1 MLRTKNNNKFI
12 AGSEFPEEEI
22 RTAIK
27 YINKMVKEQF
37 GKDVELADVDH
48 VTAAFKTSCACASFL
63 EYSWEFNESGN
74 KKYKNYIDNFD
85 IGASD
90 SYSYT
95 PLIELIYQPGNE
107 KLNIWMPCVTEYG
120 SYDIDIDE
128 ACNVK
133 RVLRSAFHHGGD
145 SWKLNDFVKWI
156 DKKDTSLDEHLRT
169 SFINT
174 KAANKLADEL
184 VKRKDEF
191 VSLQHRW
198 NEIDEEIEKLEDSK
212 RELTDSLETK
222 LKGWV
227 KLIKEQQNAT
237 K

>member
-12 AGSEFPEEEI
+12 AGSAFPEEEI

-37 GKDVELADVDH
+37 GKDVELANVDH

-63 EYSWEFNESGN
+63 EYSWEFNESGQ
-74 KKYKNYIDNFD
+74 KKYKNYIDSFD
-85 IGASD
+85 IASTE
-90 SYSYT
+90 SNSYT
-95 PLIELIYQPGNE
+95 PLIELIYQPGSD
-107 KLNIWMPCVTEYG
+107 KLDVWMPHVTEFG
-120 SYDIDIDE
+120 SYDIDVDD
-128 ACNVK
+128 ACDTK
-133 RVLRSAFHHGGD
+133 RVLRCAFHYSGD
-145 SWKLNDFVKWI
+145 SWNLSDFVKWI
-156 DKKDTSLDEHLRT
+156 DKKDAGLDEHLRT

-184 VKRKDEF
+184 EKRKDEF
-191 VSLQHRW
+191 IEIQRRY
-198 NEIDEEIEKLEDSK
+198 NEIGEEIEKLEESQNDLSN
-212 RELTDSLETK
+212 SLETK

-227 KLIKEQQNAT
+227 KLIKEQQDAT